1 MLKILV
7 VLHSSFMVFDS
18 KTFRISKSGA
28 IHTLLSPIQLVK
40 PSPAETQQRDEDGEY
55 WISAKQTPASEHR

>member
-1 MLKILV
+1 
-7 VLHSSFMVFDS
+7 MVFDS
-18 KTFRISKSGA
+18 KTTRVSKSGA
-28 IHTLLSPIQLVK
+28 IHTLLSPIQVVK

>member
-1 MLKILV
+1 
-7 VLHSSFMVFDS
+7 MVFDS
-18 KTFRISKSGA
+18 KITRVNKSGV
-28 IHTLLSPIQLVK
+28 IHTLLSPIQVVK